1 MFCFIVKPPKKK
13 KEKKLLQEIE
23 ERLRERGTE
32 YRIYFTERRGGGG
45 EIAARLTEEG
55 AATLIVIGGDGTLN
69 DVLSGV
75 ADPSACRLGLIPAG
89 TGNDFAASA
98 KIPYGAAAL
107 ELILS
112 GEAKPTDFIA
122 FSDGRR
128 SLNIAGLGM
137 DVDIL
142 TRCERMKRLHARSKY
157 FLSLL
162 VSLFR
167 YRGCEVTVTVN
178 GETKTHNAL
187 IAAVC
192 NGKQLGGGI
201 PLCPP
206 ADIGDGKLD
215 LTVIDCPRRIKLPGS
230 LIKLMRGKVFDLPFA
245 FHTLCESAV
254 IKPTSRCVAQYDGEL
269 YETEALEAEIVHGQL
284 YMFRG

>member
-1 MFCFIVKPPKKK
+1 MIYFIAKPPKKK
-13 KEKKLLQEIE
+13 KEKKLLEAVE
-23 ERLRERGTE
+23 ARLRETGTE
-32 YRIYFTERRGGGG
+32 YRIFFTEKRGGGR
-45 EIAARLTEEG
+45 EIAERLTQNGETTV
-55 AATLIVIGGDGTLN
+55 AVIGGDGTLN
-69 DVLSGV
+69 DVLTGI
-75 ADPSACRLGLIPAG
+75 ANPSACRLGLIPAG

-98 KIPYGAAAL
+98 NIPYGFAAL

-112 GEAKPTDFIA
+112 GEAKPTDFID

-142 TRCERMKRLHARSKY
+142 TRCERMKRLHAKSKY

-162 VSLFR
+162 ASLFR
-167 YRGCEVTVTVN
+167 YRGCEITVTAN

-192 NGKQLGGGI
+192 NGKRLGGGI

-206 ADIGDGKLD
+206 AEIADGKID
-215 LTVIDCPRRIKLPGS
+215 LTVVDCPKRIKLLGA
-230 LIKLMRGKVFDLPFA
+230 LIKLMRGKVFELPFA

-254 IKPTSRCVAQYDGEL
+254 IKPAARCFAQYDGEL
-269 YETEALEAEIVHGQL
+269 YETQSLEAKIVNGQL
-284 YMFRG
+284 NMFRG